1 LNTRQK
7 GNLAE
12 DKSVQFLIQNG
23 YKIIERNF
31 YSRFGEI
38 DIIAEKD
45 DILHFVEVKSGDSF
59 QPIYNVTKSKLQK
72 IIKSLN
78 LYLKKHK
85 LNNFYQ
91 IDVITIHNEDLE
103 FIKNITLF

>member
-91 IDVITIHNEDLE
+91 IDVITIHNGDLE